1 MEEMNGAPD
10 LLDLM
15 VQPGFYVDNF
25 IIVRLNAAAEGLLL
39 QPGMDIRPLIESGLE
54 DYLTFQ
60 EGCLYLRLRLHQKGI
75 GASVIKQNGADTF
88 LLDTQESDSALQA
101 LSLAARELRDP
112 LTSMILGADRLAS
125 AISPEDA
132 RMQEQLARMNRSL
145 HQMLR
150 LLGNMSDTGC
160 NSPSRKELV
169 NFGRFFDEI
178 LEKAG
183 TLVAQA
189 GIQLTYQG
197 LSQELYGLADP
208 EQLERAVWNLL
219 SNAVK
224 FTPQG
229 GLIQIRLTHQKKL
242 LSLHILDSGSGIAQQ
257 ILGSA
262 FSRYLR
268 QPGIEDSRFG
278 LGLGLVLVRN
288 AAANHGGT
296 VLIRQPEGAGTQVTL
311 TIAIRQSTDTLLRSP
326 VMRVD
331 YAGERDHGLIEL
343 SDCLPASAYETK

>member
-1 MEEMNGAPD
+1 MEANYEKNGILD
-10 LLDLM
+10 LLIR
-15 VQPGFYVDNF
+15 PGFCVKENK
-25 IIVRLNAAAEGLLL
+25 IIQANAAAQGLLL
-39 QPGMDIRPLIESGLE
+39 QPGMDVRELL
-54 DYLTFQ
+54 LTGQ
-60 EGCLYLRLRLHQKGI
+60 EEYAAFTGGCLYVTLKLPQNGC
-75 GASVIKQNGADTF
+75 GASVTCVDDGDIFVLEQEADAT
-88 LLDTQESDSALQA
+88 LQA
-101 LSLAARELRDP
+101 LALAARELRDP